1 MADGM
6 VEKKKGE
13 ACCEA
18 ARNSEGDRTHE
29 NQLKF
34 GPMMTTARGNS

>member
-1 MADGM
+1 M
-6 VEKKKGE
+6 VEEKEGE

-18 ARNSEGDRTHE
+18 SRNSEGDRTHE

-34 GPMMTTARGNS
+34 GPMMTSACGKL